1 MTILCSLE
9 ERYCY
14 LIHVPYIQRGKVHW
28 LCKTGKVVSC
38 TVQTRRNRTPKQ
50 TQSWPWVC
58 FGSFLFYI
66 CVCSG
71 FNLGQHLGFALC
83 TEVWSRPS
91 FYLSPLIYS
100 KYRYICRE
108 IWSFFSSHLLVA
120 SEFGSAFYVCSR
132 WVCLGQPLQTLKWQR
147 KKTRGLIVF
156 GWLCVRFGL
165 VLYNYLNSYWC
176 KDIEPF

>member
-1 MTILCSLE
+1 MTILCSLD
-9 ERYCY
+9 ERYSY

-38 TVQTRRNRTPKQ
+38 TVQTRHNLTPKQ

-58 FGSFLFYI
+58 FGSFLFFI

-71 FNLGQHLGFALC
+71 FNPGQHLGFALC

-91 FYLSPLIYS
+91 FYLSPLVYS

-120 SEFGSAFYVCSR
+120 SELGSAFYVCSR
-132 WVCLGQPLQTLKWQR
+132 WVCLGHAAIADPEMT
-147 KKTRGLIVF
+147 KKENPGF
-156 GWLCVRFGL
+156 NCFWLALC
-165 VLYNYLNSYWC
+165 
-176 KDIEPF
+176 